1 MDLISYIFFFIV
13 WRKRRYYLC
22 LQCENLTGVSE
33 QKNAFEAPV
42 FVVVDAGVIFPNR
55 RLWYCKFSQATIYS
69 AKRQVCFV
77 FCHANA
83 PALSQTWL
91 CPLRWGWG
99 AVCVCVCGQ
108 GWGWGG
114 LGSCDWWVYYSHT
127 SFLFISPALLLNL
140 LVASRWSSKSF
151 FFFCRCVCRNVS
163 LELAPKSTFL
173 ACRYETCYSA
183 IIRVKMRW
191 GSTESRRA
199 VSRVSNGRCSYQL
212 NSRHFLPM

>member
-1 MDLISYIFFFIV
+1 MKIWLGFLNEKTPLRQQLFFERLFD
-13 WRKRRYYLC
+13 
-22 LQCENLTGVSE
+22 
-33 QKNAFEAPV
+33 APV

-69 AKRQVCFV
+69 VKRQVCFV

-140 LVASRWSSKSF
+140 LVASRWSSKSIF
-151 FFFCRCVCRNVS
+151 FVVAF
-163 LELAPKSTFL
+163 A
-173 ACRYETCYSA
+173 ATCLSNW
-183 IIRVKMRW
+183 RQ
-191 GSTESRRA
+191 SRLFWPADTKHVTVR
-199 VSRVSNGRCSYQL
+199 
-212 NSRHFLPM
+212 